1 MHLTML
7 LEMAADAF
15 GDRTAY
21 GHRGPGGLTYA
32 ELGDRA
38 RRVGTWASE
47 RGVERVGL
55 VDVSSDVVPTLTF
68 GSGYAGVPFVPVNY
82 RLDDDKLRAILAR
95 TAPSVVVVDDPVPGR
110 VGSIDGVELVLRA
123 DFLDQIAAV
132 EPVDDAP
139 LADPDEIA
147 ILLFTSG
154 TTGEP
159 KAAVLRHRHLT
170 SYVIGTVEFMGAD
183 EDEAALVSVP
193 PYHIAGISA
202 VVTGVYAGRRVCY
215 LPNFTPEAW
224 VAQARDEAVTQAMV
238 VPTMLGRILDVIERD
253 HEHLPHL
260 RHLSYGGGRM
270 PVAVIERALSLLP
283 HVDFVNAYGLTETSS
298 TIAVLGPGGPPA
310 GAGQR
315 RPGDPAPAR
324 FGRPTAADARGRDPR
339 RQRGRRWRRAPP
351 ARCSCAA
358 SRSPGSTS
366 GAPTCWSTAGSP
378 PATRGR
384 STRTGSSTSRAAST
398 T

>member
-21 GHRGPGGLTYA
+21 GHHGPGGLTYA

-55 VDVSSDVVPTLTF
+55 VDISSDVVPTLTF

-82 RLDDDKLRAILAR
+82 RLADDKLRAILAR

-202 VVTGVYAGRRVCY
+202 VVTRCLRRPAGRATCRTSR
-215 LPNFTPEAW
+215 PRRGSP
-224 VAQARDEAVTQAMV
+224 R
-238 VPTMLGRILDVIERD
+238 
-253 HEHLPHL
+253 
-260 RHLSYGGGRM
+260 
-270 PVAVIERALSLLP
+270 RATRRSP
-283 HVDFVNAYGLTETSS
+283 RRWWCRRCSAASS
-298 TIAVLGPGGPPA
+298 T
-310 GAGQR
+310 
-315 RPGDPAPAR
+315 
-324 FGRPTAADARGRDPR
+324 
-339 RQRGRRWRRAPP
+339 
-351 ARCSCAA
+351 
-358 SRSPGSTS
+358 
-366 GAPTCWSTAGSP
+366 
-378 PATRGR
+378 
-384 STRTGSSTSRAAST
+384 
-398 T
+398 